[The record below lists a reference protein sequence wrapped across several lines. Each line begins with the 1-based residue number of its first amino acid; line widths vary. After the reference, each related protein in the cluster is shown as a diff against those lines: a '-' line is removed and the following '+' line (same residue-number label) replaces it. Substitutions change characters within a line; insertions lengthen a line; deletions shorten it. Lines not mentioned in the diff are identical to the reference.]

1 MNHTDIVV
9 VGCGGLAKEI
19 AQYIQDAN
27 AVSSAWR
34 FLGFCAEHSSDVGVR
49 IGANQI
55 VMSDEDLLTIDK
67 PISIVIGSGFPSVI
81 HSIFTKLKGN
91 SNLCFPNI
99 IHTRAYKGSEIDP
112 GSGNIV
118 CPGVVISVDVEA
130 GSHNLFN
137 WNCTIGHDSILGNFN
152 VFNPSCNISGSTR
165 IGSRVL
171 VGTGAQVLQGLS
183 ICDDVVIGAG
193 AVVTKDITEP
203 GVYVGMPARRIK

>member
-1 MNHTDIVV
+1 MNHNDIVI

-27 AVSSAWR
+27 AGSDTWR
-34 FLGFCAEHSSDVGVR
+34 ILGFCSEHSSDVGV
-49 IGANQI
+49 IVGAHQI

-137 WNCTIGHDSILGNFN
+137 WNCTVGHDSIIGDFN

-183 ICDDVVIGAG
+183 ICDDVIIGAG

>member
-1 MNHTDIVV
+1 MSQADIVI
-9 VGCGGLAKEI
+9 VGYGGLAKEI

-27 AVSSAWR
+27 AVSDAWR
-34 FLGFCAEHSSDVGVR
+34 FLGFCAEHSSDVGLR

-55 VMSDEDLLTIDK
+55 VMSDDDLLTIDK
-67 PISIVIGSGFPSVI
+67 PLSVVIGSGFPSVI
-81 HSIFTKLKGN
+81 HSIFMKLEVN
-91 SNLCFPNI
+91 SNLSFPNI
-99 IHTRAYKGSEIDP
+99 IHTRAYTGSEIDP
-112 GSGNIV
+112 GSGNII
-118 CPGVVISVDVEA
+118 CPGVVLSVDVEA

-137 WNCTIGHDSILGNFN
+137 WNCTIGHDSIIGSFN
-152 VFNPSCNISGSTR
+152 VFNPSCNVSGSTK